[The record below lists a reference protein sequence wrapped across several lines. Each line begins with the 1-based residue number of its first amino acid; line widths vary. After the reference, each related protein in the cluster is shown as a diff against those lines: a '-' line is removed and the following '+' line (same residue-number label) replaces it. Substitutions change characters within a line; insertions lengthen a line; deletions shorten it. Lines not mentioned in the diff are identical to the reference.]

1 MKFRKIK
8 SALVAMLRSFAL
20 TPTLSYDFKVD
31 NIYYSVISKSNLTCR
46 VTSGNTKYSGNIKI
60 PKQVTYNKRK
70 FNVTEIAYSAFKG
83 CSGLNSVII
92 PNSVTGIA
100 NDAFYG
106 CSSLEKLYI
115 SDGSDVLN
123 LGHKRYNSTTYGL
136 FSDCPLKSV
145 YLGRNMA
152 YRYYTPPFKDK
163 KELLNLTIGNSVT
176 RIGSSSFKGCSGLI
190 SVSIPDSVTEIG
202 DYAFNGCSSLI
213 SVTIGNSVTKI
224 GRSAFYGCSALEG
237 VTSLATTAPSVYE
250 DTFSIATYLNAMV
263 YVPIGALESYS
274 FATCWK
280 NFNIEE
286 NVDYGVEGIKA
297 DGNLV

>member
-106 CSSLEKLYI
+106 CSSL
-115 SDGSDVLN
+115 
-123 LGHKRYNSTTYGL
+123 
-136 FSDCPLKSV
+136 
-145 YLGRNMA
+145 
-152 YRYYTPPFKDK
+152 
-163 KELLNLTIGNSVT
+163 
-176 RIGSSSFKGCSGLI
+176 
-190 SVSIPDSVTEIG
+190 
-202 DYAFNGCSSLI
+202 I